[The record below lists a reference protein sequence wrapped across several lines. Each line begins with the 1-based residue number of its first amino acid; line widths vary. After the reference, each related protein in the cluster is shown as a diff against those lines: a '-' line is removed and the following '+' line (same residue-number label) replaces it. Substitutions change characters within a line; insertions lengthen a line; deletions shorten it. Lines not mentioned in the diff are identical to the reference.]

1 MQRENIKLTII
12 YLLIVGDGSGVTV
25 DIGNKDD
32 FIVDGKIEGV
42 DNALE
47 GSTVATLVSLCSDAV
62 VEEMR
67 PSS

>member
-42 DNALE
+42 DNALD